1 MSEIIP
7 IEGSCRDMPVEAVDE
22 FFFEAPLKNSRAKIE
37 MARRICRNCVALDE
51 CRDMALET
59 NPPYGI
65 FGAMSPAD
73 RNRILSGDG
82 GVA

>member
-51 CRDMALET
+51 CRTMALEV
-59 NPPYGI
+59 NPPYGL
-65 FGAMSPAD
+65 FAAMTYQD
-73 RNRILSGDG
+73 RNRILNGDG